1 MRNRPLVGI
10 ALSVLGLALAAG
22 TPRAEG
28 PAPVEIEVYRTP
40 TCGCCGKW
48 VDHLRGAG
56 FRVAVHNLDD
66 LSAVKAAYRVPREL
80 ASCHTGLVD
89 GYVVEGHV
97 PASDIRR
104 LLRERPE
111 VRGIAVPKMPLGSPG
126 MEHPDPRRHQPYS
139 VLAFGDDGVS
149 VFARHR
155 P

>member
-1 MRNRPLVGI
+1 MYPRHPVRVLLA
-10 ALSVLGLALAAG
+10 ALLLGLAPVAA
-22 TPRAEG
+22 RAGE
-28 PAPVEIEVYRTP
+28 ATPVEIEVYRTP

-48 VDHLRGAG
+48 VDHLKAAG
-56 FRVAVHNLDD
+56 FRVVVHDLDD
-66 LSAVKAAYRVPREL
+66 LSAVKAAYGVPREL

-104 LLRERPE
+104 LLEERPR

-126 MEHPDPRRHQPYS
+126 MEHPDPRRHQAYS
-139 VLAFGDDGVS
+139 VLAFGEDGVS
-149 VFARHR
+149 VFSKHR